1 MKGLINISE
10 NIYENMLNNNRELK
24 YTLTIPEEYID
35 KELYISFTLNG
46 EEIYKQLIK
55 KDSEVIFV

>member
-1 MKGLINISE
+1 MSNLIKIDE
-10 NIYENMLNNNRELK
+10 NIFENRMFRNGELT

-35 KELYISFTLNG
+35 KGLNVSFTLNG

-55 KDSEVIFV
+55 KKEEV

>member
-1 MKGLINISE
+1 MSNLIKIDE

-35 KELYISFTLNG
+35 EELCFSLTLNG

-55 KDSEVIFV
+55 KDNDVRFV